1 MISPSFS
8 INMKKI
14 LVLLSALLF
23 LMSCGQSTPQGI
35 KEEMP
40 DDTVQLRIAVL
51 PTLDCLPIC
60 LADAHG
66 FFEQYGLDVDVLPY
80 QAQMDCDTAIERGW
94 ANGIVT
100 DLVRAQRMKDNGLQL
115 EYITATEASWQ
126 LLTNPTARIKQLRQ
140 LDDKMLAMTRFSATH
155 LLSDKAVDSVRLKP
169 ERVFRIQVNDVN
181 VRLGMLSAGI
191 MDALLLPE
199 PQATAA
205 RNQNALKL
213 LDTHQLDY
221 RMGVV
226 AFSSRAATARQVE
239 AFKKAYDMACDSINE
254 LGVHKYQDL
263 IMKCCRV
270 QQSTID
276 SLPPVI
282 FRHSSNPRAVDIKRA
297 TDWLKMKK
305 EPANVEN
312 QGI

>member
-1 MISPSFS
+1 
-8 INMKKI
+8 MKKI

-40 DDTVQLRIAVL
+40 DDTVQLRIAIL